1 MDLIF
6 ILASGAGHI
15 RFTVTC
21 SSDTY
26 VLLEATRASVMGS
39 ADPFEMSPSLSV
51 PSTSTPLRAKS
62 QATTPSNRTSSL
74 DQTKAPSSAGYFVA
88 RLDQLFTSVG
98 VAHNSGASA
107 KEGEGQ
113 TDGVDT
119 FRAEWA

>member
-39 ADPFEMSPSLSV
+39 ADPSNVTF
-51 PSTSTPLRAKS
+51 PLGS
-62 QATTPSNRTSSL
+62 IHIDS
-74 DQTKAPSSAGYFVA
+74 VA
-88 RLDQLFTSVG
+88 REISGHNPEQQDFIIGPNKGTEFRGLLRRSPRSTVHFCWCRTQLRC
-98 VAHNSGASA
+98 
-107 KEGEGQ
+107 ECE
-113 TDGVDT
+113 
-119 FRAEWA
+119 RR

>member
-39 ADPFEMSPSLSV
+39 ADPSTVTFPLGSIHIDSV
-51 PSTSTPLRAKS
+51 AREISGHNPEQQDSIIGP
-62 QATTPSNRTSSL
+62 N
-74 DQTKAPSSAGYFVA
+74 KAPSFVGYFVA

-119 FRAEWA
+119 SHAEWA